1 MKRNHGLKVKD
12 KGKEKGK
19 EKTTAAKD
27 DGSSPA
33 SADLSGGLLS
43 LKVPSTLTYER
54 SKSWTYFLHKHAYQT
69 LQV

>member
-1 MKRNHGLKVKD
+1 MKRNHGLKVKE

-43 LKVPSTLTYER
+43 LKIPST
-54 SKSWTYFLHKHAYQT
+54 
-69 LQV
+69 